1 MRCRRLILQSSCF
14 CREQGIDMPQLQE
27 LEIGK
32 SAFSFMG
39 GGKTKLV
46 MKCR

>member
-1 MRCRRLILQSSCF
+1 
-14 CREQGIDMPQLQE
+14 MPQLEE

-46 MKCR
+46 MKCQ